1 MKTFIKHLLFFLLI
15 MGSFNACKKGDIGPE
30 GPQGIQG
37 EQGEKGDKGD
47 KGSKGD
53 QGNANVI
60 TRTFTA
66 NKITWTSSVI
76 FSTNYVVATL
86 SVPEI
91 TADIVNNGAVM
102 VYGGFFWESPWSA
115 LPLSFYETG
124 KTNHFTYGIKAG
136 SVTLRVHNS
145 SNTAPSA
152 PGIAFKVVVIAGKA
166 ATAAKNNQV
175 DLNNYQTVK
184 QFFKLDD

>member
-1 MKTFIKHLLFFLLI
+1 MKTCIKHLLFFLWI
-15 MGSFNACKKGDIGPE
+15 MGSFTACKKGDVGPQ

-37 EQGEKGDKGD
+37 EQGEKGAKGD
-47 KGSKGD
+47 KGST
-53 QGNANVI
+53 GNANVI
-60 TRTFTA
+60 TRTFA
-66 NKITWTSSVI
+66 ASKITWSSTVT

-115 LPLSFYETG
+115 LPLSFFELG
-124 KTNHFTYGIKAG
+124 KTNHYTYGIKTG
-136 SVTLRVHNS
+136 TVTLRVHNS

-152 PGIAFKVVVIAGKA
+152 PGIPFRVVVIAGKA
-166 ATAAKNNQV
+166 ATAAKNNQI

-184 QFFKLDD
+184 QFFKLEE